1 VCERERGER
10 EKERENEIRASR
22 MQNILLSQKNRKKWN
37 IEIPLSTRD
46 RKETEK
52 K

>member
-1 VCERERGER
+1 VREGAERER
-10 EKERENEIRASR
+10 EKTEIRASR

-52 K
+52 N